1 MPPSCCRCCPAAL
14 HHPACGWWGA
24 CSSLVGG
31 AAGQDR
37 GERRAGGRRAVST
50 VPEARHPGPAGRRDC
65 SSALSHA
72 CFGLRRSATSG
83 ALFCPHCR
91 PAPGT
96 HQPSCAQVGLRR
108 GACDLPPALPP
119 PAVGPRA
126 QGGAWSLALPAAV
139 DVMPGARVQDAHG
152 LLAGTWAG
160 RLRVKTRVSRWPDG
174 AGQTPLALCVKGGTV
189 DVLCMPASCVRSTLP
204 PLHPHHGSLSA
215 EICWFGAQ
223 HAWHACDLGRARV

>member
-37 GERRAGGRRAVST
+37 GERRAGGRRAVSA
-50 VPEARHPGPAGRRDC
+50 VPEAPHPGPAGRRDC

-96 HQPSCAQVGLRR
+96 HRPSCAQVGLRR
-108 GACDLPPALPP
+108 GACDLPSALPP

-126 QGGAWSLALPAAV
+126 QMGGVESRSTGRRRRDARCTRARCAWF
-139 DVMPGARVQDAHG
+139 
-152 LLAGTWAG
+152 AG
-160 RLRVKTRVSRWPDG
+160 RHVGGQV
-174 AGQTPLALCVKGGTV
+174 AGQDEGQQVARWGRADAPRALC
-189 DVLCMPASCVRSTLP
+189 
-204 PLHPHHGSLSA
+204 
-215 EICWFGAQ
+215 
-223 HAWHACDLGRARV
+223 

>member
-96 HQPSCAQVGLRR
+96 HRPSCAQVGLRR
-108 GACDLPPALPP
+108 GACDLPPALSP

-126 QGGAWSLALPAAV
+126 QRGRGVAV
-139 DVMPGARVQDAHG
+139 YE
-152 LLAGTWAG
+152 
-160 RLRVKTRVSRWPDG
+160 
-174 AGQTPLALCVKGGTV
+174 
-189 DVLCMPASCVRSTLP
+189 
-204 PLHPHHGSLSA
+204 SLSTR
-215 EICWFGAQ
+215 CPV
-223 HAWHACDLGRARV
+223 HACKMALFAQLERVGDLGRDKRLTSRRSVERDAVRRGGDLVLALGEPCVRGCRGSGDPKPWWSADPRM

>member
-37 GERRAGGRRAVST
+37 GKKRAGGRRAVSA

-96 HQPSCAQVGLRR
+96 HRPSCAQVGLRR

-119 PAVGPRA
+119 PVVGPRA
-126 QGGAWSLALPAAV
+126 QMGRGAAV
-139 DVMPGARVQDAHG
+139 YESLSTRCLVHACKMRMVCWPARG
-152 LLAGTWAG
+152 RAGCGSRRGSAG
-160 RLRVKTRVSRWPDG
+160 GPMGQRRRPSRSVLRAVRWTCCVCLRLVSARHFPHSILIMEASRLRSVG
-174 AGQTPLALCVKGGTV
+174 
-189 DVLCMPASCVRSTLP
+189 
-204 PLHPHHGSLSA
+204 
-215 EICWFGAQ
+215 
-223 HAWHACDLGRARV
+223 LGRNTRGMRMTWRSRV